1 MTTAYDV
8 IDQIKSRI
16 SLVEEVRKFAPDI
29 KKKGKFWWACCPFH
43 HEKTPSFHVREDEGH
58 YHCFGCGAHG
68 DVFKLHQELR
78 GGTFAETLQHLAT
91 QTGVVLPDVKRDPQK
106 EARKKDGYA
115 AMEAA
120 SQHFQCNLNP
130 AAKAYIEKRGI
141 DEATRAL
148 FGIGYAAD
156 SWDDLRDTLVREGF
170 QKGVLKEVG
179 LTVSSDK
186 GRDDYDR
193 FRGRLMFPIH
203 DAQDRVIAFGGRI
216 LDTGEPKYLNS
227 SDTPLFSKSHTL
239 YNLNRARE
247 AIRKHQ
253 QALLVEGYMDVVAL
267 WQAGIHTA
275 VAPLGTAVTPEQIQL
290 LWRYYNAPI
299 VCLDGDSAGKA
310 AAERLAERIL
320 PFLKPGYTLQFV
332 HLPEGEDPDTYVKQY
347 GQEAFNTLCQSVE
360 SIEDVLWHKII
371 QGNFPKKG
379 EERALVETKIKE
391 AAQTI
396 ENIDLQKHMV
406 GALKG
411 RLWATITGKT
421 RTFSSAATAEQIHVK
436 LLPNSD
442 KILALLGQ
450 APQLIN
456 RYEEELATLV
466 YKSDESQRLATIFLR
481 AFLENR
487 LEITSFHSYLK
498 EWQVDTYLETLWQR
512 IMLNLPPEAIEDS
525 INALMNSEIQRKRR
539 QNYEESIA
547 QTVIYG

>member
-8 IDQIKSRI
+8 IDQIKNRI

-68 DVFKLHQELR
+68 DVFKLYQELR

-91 QTGVVLPDVKRDPQK
+91 QTGVVLPDIKRDPQK

-120 SQHFQCNLNP
+120 STHFQRNMVP

-141 DEATRAL
+141 DETTRTL

-170 QKGVLKEVG
+170 QKDTLKEVG
-179 LTVSSDK
+179 LTVASDK

-203 DAQDRVIAFGGRI
+203 DTQDRVIAFGGRI

-227 SDTPLFSKSHTL
+227 ADTPLFSKSHTL

-267 WQAGIHTA
+267 WQADIHTA

-290 LWRYYNAPI
+290 LWRYHPAPI

-320 PFLKPGYTLQFV
+320 PHLKPGYTLQFV

-347 GQEAFNTLCQSVE
+347 GKEAFNTLCQTAE
-360 SIEDVLWHKII
+360 SIEDVLWHKIT
-371 QGNFPKKG
+371 QGIPPKKG
-379 EERALVETKIKE
+379 EDRALVETKIKE
-391 AAQTI
+391 TTQAI
-396 ENIDLQKHMV
+396 ENNELQKHMA

-411 RLWATITGKT
+411 RLWAAITGKA
-421 RTFSSAATAEQIHVK
+421 RTFNTASNAAQMHVK
-436 LLPNSD
+436 LLANSD
-442 KILALLGQ
+442 KLLALLGQ
-450 APQLIN
+450 APHLIN
-456 RYEEELATLV
+456 RYEEELAILDF
-466 YKSDESQRLATIFLR
+466 KSEESQRLATIFLR

-487 LEITSFHSYLK
+487 LEIASFRSYLK

-512 IMLNLPPEAIEDS
+512 IMLNLPPEAIEDN
-525 INALMNSEIQRKRR
+525 INTLMNSEIQRKRR
-539 QNYEESIA
+539 QNYEETIA
-547 QTVIYG
+547 QTAIYG